1 MSMVN
6 TSIFVEMGKM
16 SKDGY
21 FIFHPIGKDF
31 QYLNDA
37 FSSIW
42 EIPISEVKAEPSILW
57 MQIHPE
63 DKEHVKDCY
72 FECLTDNQAKKYE
85 FRLSINGLEK
95 YVRVSIFPIDNGGE
109 LLLCGMMEDTTVMR
123 HNKIHIEQ
131 INARKNITLEVLAHD
146 LQEPF
151 GMMQMTASHMANE
164 LKGGKYE
171 GMMDAVDFIHDLC
184 DRNLRLVRS
193 MINREF
199 LKSAEV
205 EIGKERADLVNE
217 LRDMLRFYRRSQ
229 LSDTKTFHFSTSHE
243 KIFIHLDTMKFLQ
256 VINNLISNA
265 LKFTPEPNGF
275 IGLHTEELDNSVI
288 ISVRDNGI
296 GIPKHLQP
304 GLFDRL
310 PQTLRQGIKGEPTG
324 GFGMGIIK
332 AIVELHKGRVWFES
346 EEGKGSTFY
355 IELPK

>member
-6 TSIFVEMGKM
+6 TSIFVEMG
-16 SKDGY
+16 SLSRDGY
-21 FIFHPIGKDF
+21 FIFHPIGKNF
-31 QYLNDA
+31 EYLNDA
-37 FSSIW
+37 FADIW
-42 EIPISEVKAEPSILW
+42 GISTAIIKNNPEVLW
-57 MQIHPE
+57 QQIHPE

-72 FECLTDNQAKKYE
+72 LECLSDNQAKKYE
-85 FRLSINGLEK
+85 FRLLVAGAEK
-95 YVRVSIFPIDNGGE
+95 YIRTNIFPIDNGGE
-109 LLLCGMMEDTTVMR
+109 LLLCGMMEDITVMR

-146 LQEPF
+146 LQEPL
-151 GMMQMTASHMANE
+151 GMMQMTASHMARQ
-164 LKGGKYE
+164 LRGGSQND
-171 GMMDAVDFIHDLC
+171 MMEAVDFIHELC

-205 EIGKERADLVNE
+205 EIGKERADLVAE

-229 LSDTKTFHFSTSHE
+229 LSETKTFQFSTSSD

-265 LKFTPEPNGF
+265 LKFTPEPDGF
-275 IGLHTEELDNSVI
+275 IGVHIEELQNSVI
-288 ISVRDNGI
+288 VSVRDNGI
-296 GIPKHLQP
+296 GIPEHLQA

-310 PQTLRQGIKGEPTG
+310 PQTLRRGLKGEPTG

-332 AIVELHKGRVWFES
+332 AIVALHKGQIWFES
-346 EEGKGSTFY
+346 EEGNGSTFY